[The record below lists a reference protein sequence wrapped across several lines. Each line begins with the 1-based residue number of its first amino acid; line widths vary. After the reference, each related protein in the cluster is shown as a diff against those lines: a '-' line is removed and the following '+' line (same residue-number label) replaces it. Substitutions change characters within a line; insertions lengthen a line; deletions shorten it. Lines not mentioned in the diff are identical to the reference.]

1 MWKCKECGEMN
12 GDTSMYCASC
22 GEARLVPRAQG
33 AGQQAV
39 ADAGSSEQRKYIPCQ
54 EANALYRW
62 AETLWRICRI
72 AAVLLLVVP
81 VISYRLNEANEMTLR
96 LNFFFLVPAVGC
108 LVGGYTVKLVLEALA
123 VITESSFQQK
133 NRQ

>member
-33 AGQQAV
+33 TGQQAA

-96 LNFFFLVPAVGC
+96 IFSSLYRQLDAWS
-108 LVGGYTVKLVLEALA
+108 GGTP
-123 VITESSFQQK
+123 SSSYWK
-133 NRQ
+133 PWL